1 MRPVKCKDD
10 ARRSLRAGI
19 LALGVTA
26 LPVSGWCGE
35 IGAQRGE
42 ASGDLGLNSSPGVD
56 AFASGGSS
64 YGWNA
69 EDVTES
75 FGSLSQQEQARV
87 LRRCRA
93 VVEKPAEA
101 EPNHLTFCQILAA
114 IVRR

>member
-1 MRPVKCKDD
+1 MRPVKSKDD

-19 LALGVTA
+19 LALGVIA
-26 LPVSGWCGE
+26 LPASGWCGE
-35 IGAQRGE
+35 IGAERGE
-42 ASGDLGLNSSPGVD
+42 TGGVGLTSSRGSD